1 MSSSF
6 RASILA
12 QSVCDGLFR
21 VDPARAGGGE
31 RNCVRIAGAAEN
43 FVNLC
48 LFALSPIPDKL
59 FLKMTRLRTII
70 GHILKEGEG
79 S

>member
-1 MSSSF
+1 MTYYSNIAFGSF
-6 RASILA
+6 FEG
-12 QSVCDGLFR
+12 QVG

-43 FVNLC
+43 FINLC

>member
-1 MSSSF
+1 M
-6 RASILA
+6 RTLECHRVA
-12 QSVCDGLFR
+12 R
-21 VDPARAGGGE
+21 VDHFLKGRSESTLPEAAAKRD
-31 RNCVRIAGAAEN
+31 CVGIAGAEEN

-59 FLKMTRLRTII
+59 FLEMTRLRTII